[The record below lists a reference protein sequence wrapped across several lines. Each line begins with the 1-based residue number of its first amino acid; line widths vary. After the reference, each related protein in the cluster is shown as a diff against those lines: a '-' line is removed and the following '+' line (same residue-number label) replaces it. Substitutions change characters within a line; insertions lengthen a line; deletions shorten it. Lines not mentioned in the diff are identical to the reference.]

1 MSEINKAIRCNVDS
15 CRFHDHSRQYCTLD
29 GIKVG
34 SECDCSKE
42 KCDTEC
48 ASFEYMD

>member
-1 MSEINKAIRCNVDS
+1 MSEINKAIRCNVES
-15 CRFHDHSRQYCTLD
+15 CRFHDRSQYCTLE

-48 ASFEYMD
+48 ASFEYID